1 MKLRLWAAA
10 LLSVAA
16 GTIPAADFPGMRSY
30 LQTVKLRYATEAEAE
45 KAELRPMALPNWY
58 RIAFSGRWDDNAL
71 NHYRT
76 HAAMTDH
83 RIKGTFYL
91 TDPGRNKKV
100 GAEFCRK
107 LLEKGCSLGIHT
119 LSHPFLPTLNPN
131 EQFYEIM
138 HLRAIREADSDSMFS
153 TMVYPYCRFGSNFEP
168 EIILDLGR
176 AMRNTGVIG
185 APTVRYNKQ
194 EKAFGYPEET
204 LAESYLLRPGDR
216 DPNPET
222 FHKQLSSALN
232 NGKALEQNP
241 CISISMHSWH
251 TEEGL
256 NTLRK
261 LLREVADCPDWWYC
275 NQNEYAAYRF
285 EFHQTKVTK
294 KVEGKEALFTIERFE
309 PATLGADPALWFSLA
324 GAKPQA
330 VEGAVLKVA
339 AGRMAL
345 ELPHDA
351 AYRLPETISLLKKDG
366 TFDKFPYLTGS
377 MEKTGETIA
386 VKLVNKGDVPMTRL
400 TLTLRCGAAYTPD
413 VQVRKPV
420 ELAPGKSIETKFQLG
435 TMRSELRYRLGK
447 PYFVVEADFLRDG
460 KACRAFL
467 PLRLEA
473 DSSLRC
479 IGTTAR
485 TFGPVPE
492 NFDLSKISLPGSA
505 VSLPE
510 LTAGDRVKSA
520 ENAIAFRRED
530 KNSQVPAYK
539 VVSVVEFEPVAA
551 GEILF
556 RGDVAE
562 LWVNGEKAVKNK
574 SGWLIPV
581 REGKNRVV
589 AVSTENRG
597 QIRLAR
603 WLVPEAGKVRSWLV
617 PETEKEAAK

>member
-76 HAAMTDH
+76 HAAMTDN

-138 HLRAIREADSDSMFS
+138 HLRAIREADSDSVFS
-153 TMVYPYCRFGSNFEP
+153 TMVYPYCSFGSRFEP

-194 EKAFGYPEET
+194 EQAFGYPAGT
-204 LAESYLLRPGDR
+204 LAESFLLRPGDR
-216 DPNPET
+216 DPNPEI
-222 FHKQLSSALN
+222 FHKQLSSALKN
-232 NGKALEQNP
+232 SSALEKNP

-251 TEEGL
+251 TAEGL
-256 NTLRK
+256 KTLRK
-261 LLREVADCPDWWYC
+261 LLQEVADCPDWWYC

-294 KVEGKEALFTIERFE
+294 KVEGNVAVYTIERYE
-309 PATLGADPALWFSLA
+309 PATLGAAPALWFSLS
-324 GAKPQA
+324 GVKPQA
-330 VEGAVLKVA
+330 VEGAVLKAA
-339 AGRMAL
+339 AGRLAL
-345 ELPHDA
+345 EVPHDS
-351 AYRLPETISLLKKDG
+351 AYRLPETISLLKEDG
-366 TFDKFPYLTGS
+366 SFDKFPYLAGS
-377 MEKTGETIA
+377 IGKTGETIA
-386 VKLVNKGDVPMTRL
+386 VKLENRGDVPVTRL
-400 TLTLRCGAAYTPD
+400 VLTLRCCAAYTPG

-435 TMRSELRYRLGK
+435 AMRSELRYRLGK

-556 RGDVAE
+556 RGDVSE
-562 LWVNGEKAVKNK
+562 LRANGQKIVKGK
-574 SGWLIPV
+574 SGWLVPV
-581 REGKNRVV
+581 RDGVNRVTV
-589 AVSTENRG
+589 VSTENRA
-597 QIRLAR
+597 RLRLSR
-603 WLVPEAGKVRSWLV
+603 WLVPEAGKIKRWLV
-617 PETEKEAAK
+617 PTTGGEK

>member
-1 MKLRLWAAA
+1 MLHRLGVVFCTAAA
-10 LLSVAA
+10 LAA
-16 GTIPAADFPGMRSY
+16 PADFPGMRSY
-30 LQTVKLRYATEAEAE
+30 VQTVKVRYATGAEAE
-45 KAELRPMALPNWY
+45 KSELRPMALPNWY
-58 RIAFSGRWDDNAL
+58 KIAFSGRWDDNSL

-91 TDPGRNKKV
+91 TNPGRV
-100 GAEFCRK
+100 RRLGPEFCRK

-138 HLRAIREADSDSMFS
+138 HLRAIREPDSDSMFS

-194 EKAFGYPEET
+194 EQAFGYPAGT
-204 LAESYLLRPGDR
+204 LAESFLLRPGDR
-216 DPNPET
+216 DPNPEI
-222 FHKQLSSALN
+222 FHKQLSSALKN
-232 NGKALEQNP
+232 SSALEKNP

-251 TEEGL
+251 TAEGL
-256 NTLRK
+256 KTLRK
-261 LLREVADCPDWWYC
+261 LLQEVADCPDWWYC

-294 KVEGKEALFTIERFE
+294 KVEGNVDALTF
-309 PATLGADPALWFSLA
+309 
-324 GAKPQA
+324 
-330 VEGAVLKVA
+330 
-339 AGRMAL
+339 AL
-345 ELPHDA
+345 EVPHDS
-351 AYRLPETISLLKKDG
+351 AYRLPETISLLKEDG
-366 TFDKFPYLTGS
+366 SFDKFPYLAGS
-377 MEKTGETIA
+377 IGKTGETIA
-386 VKLVNKGDVPMTRL
+386 VKLENRGDVPVTRL
-400 TLTLRCGAAYTPD
+400 VLTLRCCAAYTPG

-435 TMRSELRYRLGK
+435 AMRSELRYRLGK

-556 RGDVAE
+556 RGDVSE
-562 LWVNGEKAVKNK
+562 LRANGQKIVKGK
-574 SGWLIPV
+574 SGWLVPV
-581 REGKNRVV
+581 RDGVNRVTV
-589 AVSTENRG
+589 VSTENRA
-597 QIRLAR
+597 RLRLSR
-603 WLVPEAGKVRSWLV
+603 WLVPEAGKIKRWLV
-617 PETEKEAAK
+617 PTTGGEK

>member
-1 MKLRLWAAA
+1 MLHRLGVVFCTAAA
-10 LLSVAA
+10 LAA
-16 GTIPAADFPGMRSY
+16 PADFPGMRSY
-30 LQTVKLRYATEAEAE
+30 VQTVKVRYATGAEAE
-45 KAELRPMALPNWY
+45 KSELRPMALPNWY
-58 RIAFSGRWDDNAL
+58 KIAFSGRWDDNSL

-91 TDPGRNKKV
+91 TNPGRV
-100 GAEFCRK
+100 RRLGPEFCRK

-138 HLRAIREADSDSMFS
+138 HLRAIREPDSDSMFS

-194 EKAFGYPEET
+194 EQAFGYPAGT
-204 LAESYLLRPGDR
+204 LAESFLLRPGDR
-216 DPNPET
+216 DPNPEI
-222 FHKQLSSALN
+222 FHKQLSSALKN
-232 NGKALEQNP
+232 SSALEKNP

-251 TEEGL
+251 TAEGL
-256 NTLRK
+256 KTLRK
-261 LLREVADCPDWWYC
+261 LLQEVADCPDWWYC

-294 KVEGKEALFTIERFE
+294 KVEGNVAVYTIERYE
-309 PATLGADPALWFSLA
+309 PATLGAAPALWFSLS
-324 GAKPQA
+324 GVKPQA
-330 VEGAVLKVA
+330 VEGAVLKAA
-339 AGRMAL
+339 AGRLAL
-345 ELPHDA
+345 EVPHDS
-351 AYRLPETISLLKKDG
+351 AYRLPETISLLKEDG
-366 TFDKFPYLTGS
+366 SFDKFPYLAGS
-377 MEKTGETIA
+377 IGKTGETIA
-386 VKLVNKGDVPMTRL
+386 VKLENRGDVPVTRL
-400 TLTLRCGAAYTPD
+400 VLTLRCCAAYTPG

-435 TMRSELRYRLGK
+435 AMRSELRYRLGK

-492 NFDLSKISLPGSA
+492 NFDLSKISLPDRLPPGGQELAGSRIQGSFRGG
-505 VSLPE
+505 VRTGRRRRDPLPGGCFRTPGE
-510 LTAGDRVKSA
+510 RA
-520 ENAIAFRRED
+520 ENR
-530 KNSQVPAYK
+530 K
-539 VVSVVEFEPVAA
+539 
-551 GEILF
+551 
-556 RGDVAE
+556 
-562 LWVNGEKAVKNK
+562 
-574 SGWLIPV
+574 
-581 REGKNRVV
+581 GK
-589 AVSTENRG
+589 
-597 QIRLAR
+597 IRLAGSCPGWR
-603 WLVPEAGKVRSWLV
+603 QPGNGGLHGKPGTAPSLPVAGARSGEDQTLAGPDDRRGEVRCGARQPLW
-617 PETEKEAAK
+617 PCCCFC

>member
-45 KAELRPMALPNWY
+45 KSELRPMALPNWY
-58 RIAFSGRWDDNAL
+58 KIAFSGRWDDNSL

-91 TDPGRNKKV
+91 TNPGRV
-100 GAEFCRK
+100 RRLGPEFCRK

-138 HLRAIREADSDSMFS
+138 HLRAIREPDSDSMFS

-194 EKAFGYPEET
+194 EQAFGYPAGT

-251 TEEGL
+251 TAEGL
-256 NTLRK
+256 KTLRK
-261 LLREVADCPDWWYC
+261 LLQEVADCPDWWYC

-294 KVEGKEALFTIERFE
+294 QVKGNEAVFTIVRYE
-309 PATLGADPALWFSLA
+309 PARLGAAPPLWFSLS
-324 GAKPQA
+324 GAKPQT
-330 VEGAVLKVA
+330 VEGAVLKAA
-339 AGRMAL
+339 AGRIAL
-345 ELPHDA
+345 EPPHDPA
-351 AYRLPETISLLKKDG
+351 HRLPETISRLNEKG
-366 TFDKFPYLTGS
+366 SFDKFPWMSGS
-377 MEKTGETIA
+377 IRKEGETVM
-386 VKLVNKGDVPMTRL
+386 VKLENRGKTPVSQLVL
-400 TLTLRCGAAYTPD
+400 TFRSGAAYTPG

-435 TMRSELRYRLGK
+435 AMRSELRYRLGK

-473 DSSLRC
+473 DSSIRC

-485 TFGPVPE
+485 AFGPLPE
-492 NFDLSKISLPGSA
+492 SCDLSKISLPGGA
-505 VSLPE
+505 IDLPE
-510 LTAGDRVKSA
+510 LTAKDREKNA
-520 ENAIAFRRED
+520 ENVIAFRRPG
-530 KNSQVPAYK
+530 KQYQLPPYRVA
-539 VVSVVEFEPVAA
+539 SVVEFEPVSA
-551 GEILF
+551 GKILF

>member
-58 RIAFSGRWDDNAL
+58 RIAFSGRWDDNSL

-76 HAAMTDH
+76 HAAMTDN

-138 HLRAIREADSDSMFS
+138 HLRAIREADSDSVFS
-153 TMVYPYCRFGSNFEP
+153 TMVYPYCSFGSRFEP
-168 EIILDLGR
+168 EIILDLGK
-176 AMRNTGVIG
+176 AMRSTGVIG

-216 DPNPET
+216 DPNPEI
-222 FHKQLSSALN
+222 FHKQLSSALKN
-232 NGKALEQNP
+232 AKALEQNP

-460 KACRAFL
+460 KACRVFL

-473 DSSLRC
+473 ASSLRC

-485 TFGPVPE
+485 AFGP
-492 NFDLSKISLPGSA
+492 
-505 VSLPE
+505 LPE
-510 LTAGDRVKSA
+510 TVDLPALSRPGAAIDLPEITAKDREQNA
-520 ENAIAFRRED
+520 ENVIAFRRPG
-530 KNSQVPAYK
+530 KQYQLPPYRVA
-539 VVSVVEFEPVAA
+539 SVVEFEPVSA
-551 GEILF
+551 GKILF
-556 RGDVAE
+556 QGDVAE

>member
-1 MKLRLWAAA
+1 MLHRLGVVFCTAAA
-10 LLSVAA
+10 LAA
-16 GTIPAADFPGMRSY
+16 PADFPGMRSY
-30 LQTVKLRYATEAEAE
+30 VQTVKVRYATGAEAE
-45 KAELRPMALPNWY
+45 KSELRPMALPNWY
-58 RIAFSGRWDDNAL
+58 KIAFSGRWDDNSL

-91 TDPGRNKKV
+91 TNPGR
-100 GAEFCRK
+100 GRRLGPEFCRK

-138 HLRAIREADSDSMFS
+138 HLRAIREPDSDSMFS

-194 EKAFGYPEET
+194 EQAFGYPAGT
-204 LAESYLLRPGDR
+204 LAESFLLRPGDR
-216 DPNPET
+216 DPNPEI
-222 FHKQLSSALN
+222 FHKQLSSALKN
-232 NGKALEQNP
+232 SSALEKNP

-251 TEEGL
+251 TAEGL
-256 NTLRK
+256 KTLRK
-261 LLREVADCPDWWYC
+261 LLQEVADCPDWWYC

-294 KVEGKEALFTIERFE
+294 KVEGNVAVYTIERYE
-309 PATLGADPALWFSLA
+309 PATLGAAPALWFSLS
-324 GAKPQA
+324 GVKPQA
-330 VEGAVLKVA
+330 VEGAVLKAA
-339 AGRMAL
+339 AGRLAL
-345 ELPHDA
+345 EVPHDS
-351 AYRLPETISLLKKDG
+351 AYRLPETISLLKEDG
-366 TFDKFPYLTGS
+366 SFDKFPYLAGS
-377 MEKTGETIA
+377 IGKTGETIA
-386 VKLVNKGDVPMTRL
+386 VKLENRGDVPVTRL
-400 TLTLRCGAAYTPD
+400 VLTLRCCAAYTPG

-435 TMRSELRYRLGK
+435 AMRSELRYRLGK

-473 DSSLRC
+473 ASSLRC

-485 TFGPVPE
+485 AFGP
-492 NFDLSKISLPGSA
+492 
-505 VSLPE
+505 LPE
-510 LTAGDRVKSA
+510 TVDLPALSRPGAAIDLPEITAKDREKNA
-520 ENAIAFRRED
+520 ENVIAFRRPG
-530 KNSQVPAYK
+530 KQYQLPPYRVA
-539 VVSVVEFEPVAA
+539 SVVEFEPVSA
-551 GEILF
+551 GKILF
-556 RGDVAE
+556 QGDVAE

>member
-58 RIAFSGRWDDNAL
+58 RIAFSGRWDDNSL

-91 TDPGRNKKV
+91 TNPGRV
-100 GAEFCRK
+100 RRLGPEFCRK

-138 HLRAIREADSDSMFS
+138 HLRAIREPDSDSMFS

-194 EKAFGYPEET
+194 EQAFGYPAGT
-204 LAESYLLRPGDR
+204 LAESFLLRPGDR
-216 DPNPET
+216 DPNPEI
-222 FHKQLSSALN
+222 FHKQLSSALKN
-232 NGKALEQNP
+232 SSALEKNP

-251 TEEGL
+251 TAEGL
-256 NTLRK
+256 KTLRK
-261 LLREVADCPDWWYC
+261 LLQEVADCPDWWYC

-294 KVEGKEALFTIERFE
+294 KVEGNVAVYTIERYE
-309 PATLGADPALWFSLA
+309 PATLGAAPALWFSLS
-324 GAKPQA
+324 GVKPQA
-330 VEGAVLKVA
+330 VEGAVLKAA
-339 AGRMAL
+339 AGRLAL
-345 ELPHDA
+345 EVPHDS
-351 AYRLPETISLLKKDG
+351 AYRLPETISLLKEDG
-366 TFDKFPYLTGS
+366 SFDKFPYLAGS
-377 MEKTGETIA
+377 IGKTGETIA
-386 VKLVNKGDVPMTRL
+386 VKLENRGDVPVTRL
-400 TLTLRCGAAYTPD
+400 VLTLRCCAAYTPG

-435 TMRSELRYRLGK
+435 AMRSELRYRLGK

-473 DSSLRC
+473 DSSIRC

-485 TFGPVPE
+485 AFGPLPE
-492 NFDLSKISLPGSA
+492 SCDLSKISLPGGA
-505 VSLPE
+505 IDLPE
-510 LTAGDRVKSA
+510 LTAKDREKNA
-520 ENAIAFRRED
+520 ENIIAFQWRG
-530 KNSQVPAYK
+530 KSYQVPPYK
-539 VVSVVEFEPVAA
+539 VVSMVEFEPVSA
-551 GEILF
+551 GTIRF
-556 RGDVAE
+556 RGDGAE
-562 LWVNGEKAVKNK
+562 LWANGEKIVKDK
-574 SGWLIPV
+574 SGWLVPV
-581 REGKNRVV
+581 RKGINRVV
-589 AVSTENRG
+589 VLSTENRG
-597 QIRLAR
+597 QIRLSR
-603 WLVPEAGKVRSWLV
+603 RLVPEAGKIETWLV
-617 PETEKEAAK
+617 PATGEERKK

>member
-91 TDPGRNKKV
+91 TNPGRV
-100 GAEFCRK
+100 RRLGPEFCRK

-138 HLRAIREADSDSMFS
+138 HLRAIREPDSDSMFS

-194 EKAFGYPEET
+194 EQAFGYPAGT
-204 LAESYLLRPGDR
+204 LAESFLLRPGDR
-216 DPNPET
+216 DPNPEI
-222 FHKQLSSALN
+222 FHKQLSSALKN
-232 NGKALEQNP
+232 SSALEKNP

-251 TEEGL
+251 TAEGL
-256 NTLRK
+256 KTLRK
-261 LLREVADCPDWWYC
+261 LLQEVADCPDWWYC

-294 KVEGKEALFTIERFE
+294 KVEGNVAVYTIERYE
-309 PATLGADPALWFSLA
+309 PATLGAAPALWFSLS
-324 GAKPQA
+324 GVKPQA
-330 VEGAVLKVA
+330 VEGAVLKAA
-339 AGRMAL
+339 AGRLAL
-345 ELPHDA
+345 EVPHDS
-351 AYRLPETISLLKKDG
+351 AYRLPETISLLKEDG
-366 TFDKFPYLTGS
+366 SFDKFPYLAGS
-377 MEKTGETIA
+377 IGKTGETIA
-386 VKLVNKGDVPMTRL
+386 VKLENRGDVPVTRL
-400 TLTLRCGAAYTPD
+400 VLTLRCCAAYTPG

-435 TMRSELRYRLGK
+435 AMRSELRYRLGK

-473 DSSLRC
+473 DSSIRC

-485 TFGPVPE
+485 AFGPLPE
-492 NFDLSKISLPGSA
+492 SCDLSKISLPGGA
-505 VSLPE
+505 IDLPE
-510 LTAGDRVKSA
+510 LTAKDREKNA
-520 ENAIAFRRED
+520 ENIIAFQWRG
-530 KNSQVPAYK
+530 KSYQVPPYK
-539 VVSVVEFEPVAA
+539 VVSMVEFEPVSA
-551 GEILF
+551 GTIRF
-556 RGDVAE
+556 RGDGAE
-562 LWVNGEKAVKNK
+562 LWANGEKIVKDK
-574 SGWLIPV
+574 SGWLVPV
-581 REGKNRVV
+581 RKGINRVV
-589 AVSTENRG
+589 VLSTENRG
-597 QIRLAR
+597 QIRLSR
-603 WLVPEAGKVRSWLV
+603 RLVPEAGKIETWLV
-617 PETEKEAAK
+617 PATGEERKK

>member
-1 MKLRLWAAA
+1 MLHRLGVVFCTAAA
-10 LLSVAA
+10 LAA
-16 GTIPAADFPGMRSY
+16 PADFPGMRSY
-30 LQTVKLRYATEAEAE
+30 VQTVKVRYATGAEAE
-45 KAELRPMALPNWY
+45 KSELRPMALPNWY
-58 RIAFSGRWDDNAL
+58 KIAFSGRWDDNSL

-91 TDPGRNKKV
+91 TNPGRV
-100 GAEFCRK
+100 RRLGPEFCRK

-138 HLRAIREADSDSMFS
+138 HLRAIREPDSDSMFS

-194 EKAFGYPEET
+194 EQAFGYPAGT
-204 LAESYLLRPGDR
+204 LAESFLLRPGDR
-216 DPNPET
+216 DPNPEI
-222 FHKQLSSALN
+222 FHKQLSSALKN
-232 NGKALEQNP
+232 SSALEKNP

-251 TEEGL
+251 TAEGL
-256 NTLRK
+256 KTLRK
-261 LLREVADCPDWWYC
+261 LLQEVADCPDWWYC

-294 KVEGKEALFTIERFE
+294 KVEGNVAVYTIERYE
-309 PATLGADPALWFSLA
+309 PATLGAAPALWFSLS
-324 GAKPQA
+324 GVKPQA
-330 VEGAVLKVA
+330 VEGAVLKAA
-339 AGRMAL
+339 AGRLAL
-345 ELPHDA
+345 EVPHDS
-351 AYRLPETISLLKKDG
+351 AYRLPETISLLKEDG
-366 TFDKFPYLTGS
+366 SFDKFPCLAGS
-377 MEKTGETIA
+377 IGKTGETIA
-386 VKLVNKGDVPMTRL
+386 VKLENRGDVPVTRL
-400 TLTLRCGAAYTPD
+400 VLTLRCCAAYTPG

-435 TMRSELRYRLGK
+435 AMRSELRYRLGK

-485 TFGPVPE
+485 TFGPLPE
-492 NFDLSKISLPGSA
+492 TVDLSALSRPGA
-505 VSLPE
+505 AIDLPE
-510 LTAGDRVKSA
+510 ITAKDREKNA
-520 ENAIAFRRED
+520 ENVIAFRRPG
-530 KNSQVPAYK
+530 KQYQLPPYRVA
-539 VVSVVEFEPVAA
+539 SVVEFEPVSA
-551 GEILF
+551 GKILF